1 MAANSC
7 RFAFLGASLA
17 ALATPT
23 VHGASVADPSEIAAC
38 RAIADAVE
46 RAGCYDL
53 LFGAPD
59 VAPAPAGDQP
69 PAAPT
74 PVAGEARPFDTRP
87 GAAGPVEASAAE
99 GRGAGGLARDAAD
112 EPPAGADLSAMA
124 IRWELDRGTNRGLW
138 LPRGHRRTYILPAS
152 WSSERNQQPG
162 SPTQPAGPVP
172 LGLKDVEA
180 KFQLSLK
187 LKAADDLFGS
197 KADLWVGYTQQSNW
211 QVYNADLSRPFRETN
226 YEPELFATIPAR
238 YSLLGLE
245 GRMFNVGIVHQ
256 SNGRSN
262 PLSRSWNRVYAQAG
276 FERGQFSLLVRPWVR
291 LHEKN
296 DDDNP
301 DITSYVGRGDVQ
313 AIWSWGERTVSLLA
327 RNSFSGAW
335 RGYYQLGYSFPVVG
349 NLKGYVQV
357 SNGYG
362 ESLIDYNHNQT
373 TIGLGVLV
381 IDLQ

>member
-1 MAANSC
+1 MAAKSG
-7 RFAFLGASLA
+7 RFLRLCAALGVLGASSA
-17 ALATPT
+17 HA
-23 VHGASVADPSEIAAC
+23 ASVADPSEIAAC
-38 RAIADAVE
+38 RAIGDAVE

-59 VAPAPAGDQP
+59 GTPAPGSEGLAPTPPAPATNPSD
-69 PAAPT
+69 A
-74 PVAGEARPFDTRP
+74 
-87 GAAGPVEASAAE
+87 
-99 GRGAGGLARDAAD
+99 RGAGGLARDAAD
-112 EPPAGADLSAMA
+112 DAPVDADHSAMA

-162 SPTQPAGPVP
+162 SPTQPAGPLP

-187 LKAADDLFGS
+187 LKAADDLFGT

-211 QVYNADLSRPFRETN
+211 QVYNAKLSRPFRETN
-226 YEPELFATIPAR
+226 YEPEVFATIPAR

-245 GRMFNVGIVHQ
+245 GRMFNVGLVHQ

-276 FERGQFSLLVRPWVR
+276 YERGPFSLLVRPWVR

-301 DITSYVGRGDVQ
+301 DMTSYVGRGDVQ

-327 RNSFSGAW
+327 RNSFSDSW

-373 TIGLGVLV
+373 TIGVGVLV